1 MRQARNETMSKFQET
16 IRDAQAKVSDR
27 AKAFE
32 QDARK
37 FAETLQD
44 RAQSELKTIIKIA
57 REGSREQT
65 FALGV
70 ELEKWGKKL
79 QEISTLPVDGAVQNP
94 TKEQVQ

>member
-1 MRQARNETMSKFQET
+1 MNKFQET
-16 IRDAQAKVSDR
+16 IREAQNR
-27 AKAFE
+27 AKAIE

-44 RAQSELKTIIKIA
+44 RAQAELKALLKVA

-79 QEISTLPVDGAVQNP
+79 QELSTLPVEPAVQNP
-94 TKEQVQ
+94 TSEQVQ